1 MGTAATTSR
10 GTTLESFWHEL
21 SRHGVRRLQGSTD
34 QVHRRP
40 GVRSLSEIG
49 AGLHVP
55 LHCQEERAK
64 GLGHVDSAR
73 RDGEITEWRSTT
85 KSTASGALRQP
96 RRVDHWAELNRLNGL
111 GRHHNNN
118 WRGSIHKHF
127 HTILDNG
134 VHSTRD
140 AATTTGLATRG
151 LWRAF
156 APARS
161 LSESAHRQRVAAFS
175 GPAARS
181 RAWLHRSHAGLNV
194 KRAGRKQRV
203 LWRLG

>member
-1 MGTAATTSR
+1 MFMSKHEAAYT
-10 GTTLESFWHEL
+10 
-21 SRHGVRRLQGSTD
+21 RRAVQGSTD

-49 AGLHVP
+49 AGLHVSASSCSAQHLQADRDAGTTTLP
-55 LHCQEERAK
+55 RGKGVRVQLSTARDFRADRVHSK

-127 HTILDNG
+127 H
-134 VHSTRD
+134 V
-140 AATTTGLATRG
+140 
-151 LWRAF
+151 
-156 APARS
+156 S
-161 LSESAHRQRVAAFS
+161 LF
-175 GPAARS
+175 PF
-181 RAWLHRSHAGLNV
+181 
-194 KRAGRKQRV
+194 
-203 LWRLG
+203 